1 MSINKEFETYKVRR
15 EIQRSGKFY
24 EFFRAGINQF
34 GEPDESETSS
44 VGYISG
50 IFHQHNSSFISVSV
64 SSETRY
70 KKKLESSIL
79 CLSKDANDLEL
90 KIGDYTIVNGKAYEV
105 TSIRNIQEWNEIA
118 EIDLEFVDIPMDNED
133 S

>member
-118 EIDLEFVDIPMDNED
+118 EIDLEFVDIPVDNED

>member
-79 CLSKDANDLEL
+79 CLCKDANDLEL

-118 EIDLEFVDIPMDNED
+118 EIDLEFIDIPMDNED
-133 S
+133 L